1 MSTIS
6 NTKRPSVSGFFKA
19 SLLAGAFALLT
30 ACIPAAIGVIT
41 VTAIDLVKERRTM
54 GTVIDDNLAELSIR
68 RDVLK
73 DPGLRVGVHVSV
85 TALNGVVLL
94 SGEVANDAQRTKIEA
109 IANSFQGVAQVVN
122 QLEIAGKSSLTSRAN
137 DSLITAKVKTELVRN
152 KEVDSTNI
160 KVVTE
165 RGVVHLL
172 GIVTPIEGE
181 TAVELAK
188 NVSGVSRIIKV
199 FMPPV

>member
-1 MSTIS
+1 MKPTLNVMSIART
-6 NTKRPSVSGFFKA
+6 SV
-19 SLLAGAFALLT
+19 LAGTFALLT

-41 VTAIDLVKERRTM
+41 VTAIDLIKERRTM
-54 GTVIDDNLAELSIR
+54 GTIIDDNLAEVSIKR
-68 RDVLK
+68 EVLK
-73 DPGLRVGVHVSV
+73 DKDLGLGVHVSV

-94 SGEVANDAQRTKIEA
+94 SGEVASEAQKSKIED
-109 IANSFQGVAQVVN
+109 IANSYQGVAQVVN
-122 QLEIAGKSSLTSRAN
+122 QLELAGKSSLTSRAN

-152 KEVDSTNI
+152 KQVDSTNI
-160 KVVTE
+160 KVITE

-172 GIVTPIEGE
+172 GIVTPVEGE

-188 NVSGVSRIIKV
+188 KVSGVSRIIKV